1 MEYICEHYGRD
12 TGKINSIFTD
22 NKIKS
27 AGLTISPN
35 PFSPDNDGFEDF
47 CTINYSLGISLSQ
60 IRIKIFDDKGRL
72 IRTLVNN
79 QSSGSTGSIIFNG
92 LNENNSPLK
101 IGMYIIL
108 FEATNAQTGQQEILK
123 DVVVVA
129 RKL

>member
-1 MEYICEHYGRD
+1 NALGA
-12 TGKINSIFTD
+12 TPGKKNSLFTD
-22 NKIKS
+22 NKITS

-47 CTINYSLGISLSQ
+47 CTINYRLGIPLSQ
-60 IRIKIFDDKGRL
+60 IRIKIFDDNGRL
-72 IRTLVNN
+72 VKTLVNN
-79 QSSGSTGSIIFNG
+79 QPSGSTGSIIFNG
-92 LNENNSPLK
+92 LNENNAPLK

-123 DVVVVA
+123 DVIVVA